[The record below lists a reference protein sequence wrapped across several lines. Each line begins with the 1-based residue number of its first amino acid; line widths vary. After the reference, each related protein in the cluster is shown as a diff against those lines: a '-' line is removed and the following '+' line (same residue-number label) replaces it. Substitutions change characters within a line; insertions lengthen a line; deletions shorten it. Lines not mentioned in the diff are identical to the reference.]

1 MYNLICRGD
10 RPRSPVGL
18 FVLFVLFLYFTG
30 DRDGRPYYL
39 CFTGDRDGRPYKSS
53 VSFADSSFQKEPFI
67 NYYPDRRKGG
77 NCRHPLG
84 DAIISH
90 HQRIG
95 A

>member
-53 VSFADSSFQKEPFI
+53 VSFADSSTPSVRLAI
-67 NYYPDRRKGG
+67 AKGAFRG
-77 NCRHPLG
+77 EL
-84 DAIISH
+84 SLWLL
-90 HQRIG
+90 
-95 A
+95 